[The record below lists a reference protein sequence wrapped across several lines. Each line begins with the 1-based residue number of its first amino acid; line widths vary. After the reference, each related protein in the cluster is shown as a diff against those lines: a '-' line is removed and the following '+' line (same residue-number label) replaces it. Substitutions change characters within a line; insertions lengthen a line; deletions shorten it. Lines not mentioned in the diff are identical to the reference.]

1 MCFAFDASPPD
12 LPADIAP
19 IAGGAGA
26 ELLELESADG
36 TRFSAA
42 LAESPEPRGRAV
54 VILPDVRGLYPF
66 YSELAERFAAAAS
79 SCTVRGRVFCT
90 CGMYSKSSPRGPSPA
105 VRPK

>member
-36 TRFSAA
+36 THFSAA
-42 LAESPEPRGRAV
+42 LAESPEPRGHAV
-54 VILPDVRGLYPF
+54 VILPDFRGLYPF
-66 YSELAERFAAAAS
+66 
-79 SCTVRGRVFCT
+79 
-90 CGMYSKSSPRGPSPA
+90 
-105 VRPK
+105 

>member
-12 LPADIAP
+12 LPADIGP

-42 LAESPEPRGRAV
+42 LA
-54 VILPDVRGLYPF
+54 
-66 YSELAERFAAAAS
+66 
-79 SCTVRGRVFCT
+79 
-90 CGMYSKSSPRGPSPA
+90 
-105 VRPK
+105 

>member
-1 MCFAFDASPPD
+1 MRSNGLASMASDGTVVAPPCASPSTPRPPD

-42 LAESPEPRGRAV
+42 LAESPEPRG
-54 VILPDVRGLYPF
+54 
-66 YSELAERFAAAAS
+66 
-79 SCTVRGRVFCT
+79 GRW
-90 CGMYSKSSPRGPSPA
+90 
-105 VRPK
+105 